1 VSTPPALLAVLA
13 EQPIPAGIADAVEQ
27 LTARYKKGISGARA
41 MRSAL
46 DHSAYITARM
56 PATAAAVRACCKHI
70 DFTAIN
76 SVLDFGSGPGSAL
89 WAVADATGNITKLTA
104 IEQDAE
110 LIGVGKQ
117 LAQSSTG
124 IMHHINWIIGDIRQ
138 PPTLEPHDL
147 IVASYVTNELSERE
161 RCQLA
166 HTMWQLARH
175 GVLIIE
181 PGTRAGSHAIGQL
194 RQHFLSL
201 GAFIAAPCTH
211 AQPCPLSDHAER
223 WCHFR
228 VRVARSKQ
236 HRASKSATL
245 GFEDEP
251 YSFIYLTKNPQ
262 PIPEMRIVSHPR
274 VHKGAVDLTVCHVD
288 GISQLSVPRKNKSA
302 YAHATTLAWGDGYS
316 AHS

>member
-13 EQPIPAGIADAVEQ
+13 EQPIPTGIADAVEQ
-27 LTARYKKGISGARA
+27 LTARYKKGISGTRA

-46 DHSAYITARM
+46 DHAAYITARM

-70 DFTAIN
+70 DFTTIN

-89 WAVADATGNITKLTA
+89 WAITDAIENITKLTA

-117 LAQSSTG
+117 LAHSSTG
-124 IMHHINWIIGDIRQ
+124 IMHNINWIIGDIRQ

-161 RCQLA
+161 RIQLA

-194 RQHFLSL
+194 RQYFLSL

-211 AQPCPLSDHAER
+211 TQTCPLSENTER

-251 YSFIYLTKNPQ
+251 YSFIYLTKKPQ
-262 PIPEMRIVSHPR
+262 PTPAMRIVSQPR
-274 VHKGAVDLTVCHVD
+274 VHKGAVDLLACHAD
-288 GISQLSVPRKNKSA
+288 GIQQLTVPRKNKAA
-302 YAHATTLAWGDGYS
+302 YRTAAALNWGDGYS
-316 AHS
+316 AS